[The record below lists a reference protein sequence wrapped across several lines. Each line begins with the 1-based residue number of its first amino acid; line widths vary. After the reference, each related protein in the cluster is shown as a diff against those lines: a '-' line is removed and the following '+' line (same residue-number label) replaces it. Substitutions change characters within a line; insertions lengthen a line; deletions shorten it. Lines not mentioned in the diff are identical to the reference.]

1 MLEEEWQMM
10 LQNKPKEAPET
21 MMERGP
27 LFLTITE
34 GPTST
39 TDHRRDTYTTTST
52 TTTTPAHDFHRT
64 LLEMQQDLLLTQTEL
79 FQGLSRQVIVATES
93 EQVAWNQ
100 VEKLK
105 ASLIKAEAALQQTK
119 EELYEQRKQNQQLE
133 ARIKADMTQVVP
145 LCRGSDRHGVRLS

>member
-1 MLEEEWQMM
+1 MM
-10 LQNKPKEAPET
+10 LQNKPKEAET

-34 GPTST
+34 RATST
-39 TDHRRDTYTTTST
+39 TDHRRDTHTTTST

-79 FQGLSRQVIVATES
+79 FQGLSHQVVVATES
-93 EQVAWNQ
+93 QQVAWNQ
-100 VEKLK
+100 VEELK

-133 ARIKADMTQVVP
+133 ARIEGDMTQVVP
-145 LCRGSDRHGVRLS
+145 FRRGYDRHGVLLS